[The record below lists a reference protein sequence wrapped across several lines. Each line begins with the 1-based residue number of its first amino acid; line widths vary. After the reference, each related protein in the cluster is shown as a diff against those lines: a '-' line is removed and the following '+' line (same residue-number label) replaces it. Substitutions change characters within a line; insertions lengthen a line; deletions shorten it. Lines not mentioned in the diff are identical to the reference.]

1 MSGSEES
8 KNQYVDGKIKSLHE
22 QIDALEKTYGLH
34 TITPDPDINDILNFS
49 WNELENLTPSE
60 CTQNCYTINQ
70 YLLNLK
76 LSINRYKSLK
86 QFCLNAMN
94 LVIASEYKNFKI
106 DFAPIE
112 LTRYSII
119 KNNKYANVLNK
130 YIQEYETNIQTLDGV
145 IELVIKISETF
156 KSMSYNKKQEE

>member
-1 MSGSEES
+1 MSGNDES
-8 KNQYVDGKIKSLHE
+8 KNQYVENKIQSIHE

-49 WNELENLTPSE
+49 WNEIENFTPSE
-60 CTQNCYTINQ
+60 CIQNCYTINQ

-76 LSINRYKSLK
+76 LKINRYKSLR

-94 LVIASEYKNFKI
+94 LVISSEYKNFKI
-106 DFAPIE
+106 EFAPIE

-119 KNNKYANVLNK
+119 KNNDYANVLNK
-130 YIQEYETNIQTLDGV
+130 YIQEYETNIQSLDGV
-145 IELVIKISETF
+145 IELVQKISDIF
-156 KSMSYNKKQEE
+156 KNMSYVKKQED